1 MEMQY
6 TVKYRAVHACK
17 TIVNEAYLQH
27 VILPENNATQELVSE
42 VYTVPESCSLQKSI
56 NGFGFKSVKLHC
68 KAPFKTI
75 VFEAVFI
82 LKKTHEG
89 VQKNESLI
97 NTSHQDLN
105 SLEFRTDFETWLTPT
120 DNTSLPE
127 SCFSLFK
134 IPETASI
141 LEYCLALNNTIS
153 TCITLKSDI
162 NPLPIKLVNVL
173 SDAAGNVRDL
183 AHVLIAVV
191 RQNKLPARFVSGYLY
206 ENLKEQSGSQ
216 LHAWVEIYCPNSGW
230 LGIDPSYNCL
240 ANQYYIKIA
249 HGRDYT
255 DCAPVKSVFYASGK
269 HEVNCI
275 VSVAS
280 QQ

>member
-1 MEMQY
+1 MQY
-6 TVKYRAVHACK
+6 TVKYRAVHTCK

-27 VILPENNATQELVSE
+27 IILPENNATQELISE
-42 VYTVPESCSLQKSI
+42 IYTVPESCSLQKSI
-56 NGFGFKSVKLHC
+56 NGFGFNSVKLHC

-75 VFEAVFI
+75 VFEAVFA
-82 LKKTHEG
+82 LKKIHEG
-89 VQKNESLI
+89 VQKKESLI
-97 NTSHQDLN
+97 NTSYQDLN

-120 DNTSLPE
+120 DHTSLPE
-127 SCFSLFK
+127 GCFSLFK
-134 IPETASI
+134 ILETASI
-141 LEYCLALNNTIS
+141 LEYCLALNSMIS
-153 TCITLKSDI
+153 AYITLKSDM
-162 NPLPIKLVNVL
+162 NPMPSKLGNVL
-173 SDAAGNVRDL
+173 SDAAGNARDL
-183 AHVLIAVV
+183 SHVLIAVA

-255 DCAPVKSVFYASGK
+255 DCAPVKSIFYASGK

-275 VSVAS
+275 VTVAS